1 MSDSMKKQKPYEFWS
16 EGGFVQSISG
26 EEAEEKMKTFYK
38 GHDEDMNFNCKK
50 S

>member
-1 MSDSMKKQKPYEFWS
+1 MKKQNFQKGLGFWS
-16 EGGFVQSISG
+16 EGYFGETLSG
-26 EEAEEKMKTFYK
+26 KELKEKMKTFYK